1 VRRVAVAQPK
11 PAELPLPGGRD
22 GATVRVH
29 ALQCAEAT
37 WPDAW
42 PHREEGPLA
51 RLRAAGIG
59 VPRAK
64 HVTLPIV
71 AFLVEHPAAGPIVI
85 DTGLSPT
92 FAEDPRRDIGRLMT
106 AAGLAKT
113 ITTDPSQTVP
123 EQLRARGVDPAD
135 VRLVAMTHLHFDHA
149 SGISQFPDATFAVSE
164 REWEAATGRAGVLHG
179 YVGGHFD
186 HPFDFRT
193 LDFDGPAA
201 APYSTFGHAI
211 DLLGDGSLRAVYTP
225 GHTHGH
231 MSFVLRTAEREVL
244 VVGDAAYTRRTI
256 ATGHL
261 PQLMEDGRLFRRS
274 LREIQL
280 YAEANPDAVVIPGH
294 DMEAWREL
302 DAVYG

>member
-1 VRRVAVAQPK
+1 MRRVAVAQPK

-22 GATVRVH
+22 GATVRIH
-29 ALQCAEAT
+29 PLQCAEAT

-42 PHREEGPLA
+42 PHREEGRLA
-51 RLRAAGIG
+51 RLRAIGIG
-59 VPRAK
+59 VPREE

-71 AFLVEHPAAGPIVI
+71 AFLVEHPTAGPIVI

-92 FAEDPRRDIGRLMT
+92 FVEDAKRDIGRLM
-106 AAGLAKT
+106 AAVGVAKT
-113 ITTDPSQTVP
+113 FKTDASQTVP

-135 VRLVAMTHLHFDHA
+135 VRLVVLTHLHFDHA
-149 SGISQFPDATFAVSE
+149 SGISQFPGATFAVSG
-164 REWEAATGRAGVLHG
+164 REWEAANGRLAFLRG
-179 YVGGHFD
+179 YASGHFD
-186 HPFDFRT
+186 RPFDFRT

-201 APYSTFGHAI
+201 APHSTFGQAI

-231 MSFVLRTAEREVL
+231 MSIVLRTAEREVL

-274 LREIQL
+274 LGEIQR
-280 YAEANPDAVVIPGH
+280 YAKANPDALVIPGH

-302 DAVYG
+302 DAVHG